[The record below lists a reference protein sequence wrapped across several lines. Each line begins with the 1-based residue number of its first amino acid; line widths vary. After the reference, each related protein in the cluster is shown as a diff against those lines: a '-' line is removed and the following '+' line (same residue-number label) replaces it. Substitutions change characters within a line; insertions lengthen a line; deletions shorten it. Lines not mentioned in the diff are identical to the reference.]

1 MENNK
6 ILLFDN
12 PDDFINF
19 MDYLQQE
26 YNKQHENGHDEK
38 AIKQNKR
45 SVIMKNNN
53 DPSLYK
59 APETRPIIFNKTW
72 FYICIVAV
80 FLVFWFVGFIFNNN
94 MQLLL
99 SNCI

>member
-12 PDDFINF
+12 PEDFINF

-38 AIKQNKR
+38 AIKQIKG
-45 SVIMKNNN
+45 
-53 DPSLYK
+53 SL
-59 APETRPIIFNKTW
+59 
-72 FYICIVAV
+72 
-80 FLVFWFVGFIFNNN
+80 
-94 MQLLL
+94 
-99 SNCI
+99 

>member
-1 MENNK
+1 
-6 ILLFDN
+6 
-12 PDDFINF
+12 
-19 MDYLQQE
+19 
-26 YNKQHENGHDEK
+26 
-38 AIKQNKR
+38 
-45 SVIMKNNN
+45 MKNNYN
-53 DPSLYK
+53 APSLHK

-80 FLVFWFVGFIFNNN
+80 FIIFWFVGSIFNNN